1 MRNRNMIHSRLTF
14 AIAMALVALVS
25 TTGNAKND
33 HDDSGHGDDVAVGA
47 AACTELPDP
56 LGAPSARSGGG
67 FTVRDG
73 ATASLI
79 CPLPTDELD
88 SSSGDRPKAITLQI
102 AYLDSDGPGGAVV
115 GVELV
120 RTVLA
125 ADPDGFT
132 DEVACA
138 WSSAGGG
145 AVVGTRA
152 SVVCDAGIVE
162 GGFYHLRV
170 GLSSAPGGAA
180 SFIGAVAGR

>member
-1 MRNRNMIHSRLTF
+1 MSTISNSVMIAASLSLLP
-14 AIAMALVALVS
+14 ALGWAR
-25 TTGNAKND
+25 D
-33 HDDSGHGDDVAVGA
+33 GHKGDDGAHAVVIAA
-47 AACTELPDP
+47 AACHELPNA
-56 LGAPSARSGGG
+56 LGAPSTRSGGA

-73 ATASLI
+73 AAASLI

-102 AYLDSDGPGGAVV
+102 AYLDSDGPGAALV

-125 ADPDGFT
+125 ADPDGFA
-132 DEVACA
+132 DDVVCA

-145 AVVGTRA
+145 AVVGTTG